1 MRKPYIIL
9 VVLVGLLFLL
19 EAFYNPKQKA
29 MRTDVLQLQQAGF
42 FSLPLKGKEVQ
53 KNPDTLTWKL
63 LGDIKFVKKND
74 KTYGEVMFPVVNT
87 KLRLMNKRKVAMSGF
102 IVPIDNKNFA
112 LSKNVF
118 ASCFFCGKSG
128 PETIAGIKFRG
139 ETPKLRTDQYVT
151 IVGTFRS
158 NETNVDD
165 WIYHIEDAV
174 IVKGAK

>member
-1 MRKPYIIL
+1 MRKSYIL
-9 VVLVGLLFLL
+9 LAVLVGTLLLL
-19 EAFYNPKQKA
+19 EAFYNPKDKA
-29 MRTDVLQLQQAGF
+29 LKRSTGKLEQAGF
-42 FSLPLKGKEVQ
+42 VSFSNTTSLLQ

-102 IVPIDNKNFA
+102 IVPIDNKNYA

-158 NETNVDD
+158 NETDVDD

>member
-1 MRKPYIIL
+1 MRKSYL
-9 VVLVGLLFLL
+9 LLAVLVGTLLLL
-19 EAFYNPKQKA
+19 EAFYNPKAKA
-29 MRTDVLQLQQAGF
+29 LKRSTSKLEQAGF
-42 FSLPLKGKEVQ
+42 ISFSNATSLLQ

-158 NETNVDD
+158 NETDVDD
-165 WIYHIEDAV
+165 WIYHLEDAV

>member
-1 MRKPYIIL
+1 MRKSYL
-9 VVLVGLLFLL
+9 LLAVLVGTLLLL
-19 EAFYNPKQKA
+19 EAFYNPKAKA
-29 MRTDVLQLQQAGF
+29 LKRSTSKLEQAGF
-42 FSLPLKGKEVQ
+42 ISFSSATSLLQ

-158 NETNVDD
+158 NETDVDD
-165 WIYHIEDAV
+165 WIYHLEDAV